1 MRVSISTRLLI
12 VTTLTVMLALP
23 AAGALLSDAF
33 RRAVGVA
40 HDQRLQ
46 ALVETL
52 AARLEAPAGGGLQL
66 RGTVTE
72 ARYAQ
77 VYSGWYWQV
86 VQRDRVVATSRS
98 LWDASLDVPP
108 LSSPLVQGAMTLRG
122 PMGEALRGYYLRL
135 QLAGSPAPVELV
147 VTEPHAALDAEVTA
161 FNRLL
166 WWGLGTLG
174 GLLLLLFAVQ
184 VRWGL
189 RPLRRMRED
198 LEAVRDGAK
207 PQLDTALPPDL
218 AGLAETLNDVLAHQV
233 AVVTRGRTVAGNL
246 AHALKQPLATL
257 RLAAAEAAPDRAVLR
272 RALSEIDATVDH
284 HLARAAAGGAAGGR
298 YRRVDL
304 RQTLMPVVEAVR
316 ALHGGRGKVIDAALP
331 DDVGVSMEAQDLQEL
346 VGNLLDNAGKWAAS
360 RVRLSARADED
371 HIVLWVDD
379 DGPGLRPDQRDG
391 AMQRGV
397 RWDERQPGSGLGL
410 AIVQDLVALYEWRLA
425 LEDSPSGGLRA
436 RLTGPAPRVR
446 RSAGAR

>member
-360 RVRLSARADED
+360 RVRLSARADEG

>member
-410 AIVQDLVALYEWRLA
+410 AIVQDLVALYDWRLA